1 MEIEYNVTIY
11 LTFFLIDKNLE
22 KVYNK
27 KNIKSVFEGSVRV
40 ISGRYRGRNIE
51 TVHNNSIRPTT
62 DRIKENLFNILMPYI
77 QDSIFLD
84 LFCGSGNIGIEAIS
98 RGAKKVYFNDMQK
111 SSINILKKNLRYIT
125 EQYIVTQLD
134 FKNFLYQCKLQF
146 DIIYLDPPYQTQ
158 YAIDALTIISARAIL
173 KETGIV
179 IIESDKRIETSIPL
193 LECYDQRKY
202 GNIYLTFYKRKKE
215 EV

>member
-1 MEIEYNVTIY
+1 
-11 LTFFLIDKNLE
+11 
-22 KVYNK
+22 
-27 KNIKSVFEGSVRV
+27 
-40 ISGRYRGRNIE
+40 
-51 TVHNNSIRPTT
+51 
-62 DRIKENLFNILMPYI
+62 
-77 QDSIFLD
+77 
-84 LFCGSGNIGIEAIS
+84 
-98 RGAKKVYFNDMQK
+98 MQK

>member
-1 MEIEYNVTIY
+1 M
-11 LTFFLIDKNLE
+11 
-22 KVYNK
+22 
-27 KNIKSVFEGSVRV
+27 RV
-40 ISGRYRGRNIE
+40 ISGRYRGRNID
-51 TVHNNSIRPTT
+51 TVQNNSIRPTT

-125 EQYIVTQLD
+125 EQYTVTQLD

-158 YAIDALTIISARAIL
+158 YAINALTIISARAIL